1 MIYFNEYSHVIVKIL
16 LTRIQKWSIGGS
28 NMYKKPI
35 IGITGAYVK
44 HNNYME
50 GVYVH
55 HDYHKSVAANGGIP
69 IILPFLNPELGL
81 ETLSI
86 CDGIILS
93 GGEDVDP
100 KFYEQDPHRNLG
112 PTTSERD
119 LVEIAIV
126 KYALENNIPL
136 LAICRG
142 VQILNVALGGT
153 LIQDIHS
160 QVKEPIQHSQKID
173 RSRDTHW
180 VTISKDSKLYQVL
193 GSDRIRVNSLHHQ
206 AIDRIANDLRVI
218 AQSSDGI
225 IEAVEYIHPTTFTIG
240 VQWHPESMATTNNMM
255 NSLFAEF
262 IKSSS

>member
-1 MIYFNEYSHVIVKIL
+1 MS
-16 LTRIQKWSIGGS
+16 
-28 NMYKKPI
+28 KKPI

-44 HNNYME
+44 HNDYME

-69 IILPFLNPELGL
+69 IILPYINPEIAL
-81 ETLSI
+81 ETLGL

-100 KFYEQDPHRNLG
+100 KLYDQDPHQQLG
-112 PTTSERD
+112 PTTPERD
-119 LVEIAIV
+119 LVEIAIA

-153 LIQDIHS
+153 LIQDIPS
-160 QVKEPIQHSQKID
+160 QVEAPIQHSQKVD
-173 RSRDTHW
+173 RSLDTHW
-180 VTISKDSKLYQVL
+180 VTISRDSRLFEII
-193 GSDRIRVNSLHHQ
+193 GSERVRVNSLHHQ
-206 AIDRIANDLRVI
+206 AIGQVADQLRVV

-225 IEAVEYIHPTTFTIG
+225 VEAVEYLHPTTFTVG
-240 VQWHPESMATTNNMM
+240 VQWHPESMASTNAEM
-255 NSLFAEF
+255 NDLFKEF
-262 IKSSS
+262 IKNCTKVLV

>member
-1 MIYFNEYSHVIVKIL
+1 MS
-16 LTRIQKWSIGGS
+16 
-28 NMYKKPI
+28 KKPI

-44 HNNYME
+44 HKDNME

-69 IILPFLNPELGL
+69 IILPYINPEISL
-81 ETLSI
+81 ETLAL

-100 KFYEQDPHRNLG
+100 KFYSQDPHPEIG
-112 PTTSERD
+112 PTIPERD
-119 LVEIAIV
+119 SSEIAIV
-126 KYALENNIPL
+126 KYAIENNIPI

-153 LIQDIHS
+153 LIQDIPS
-160 QVKEPIQHSQKID
+160 QVKQPIQHSQIVD

-180 VTISKDSKLYQVL
+180 VSLSRESKLFEIL
-193 GSDRIRVNSLHHQ
+193 GSEKVRVNSLHHQ
-206 AIDRIANDLRVI
+206 ALDQLANDLRVV

-225 IEAVEYIHPTTFTIG
+225 IEAVEYRYPTTFTIG
-240 VQWHPESMATTNNMM
+240 VQWHPESMASTDQNMNNI
-255 NSLFAEF
+255 FVEF
-262 IKSSS
+262 IKSCSKVLTI